1 MVDNESIEKLLRA
14 VLQSSKEGV
23 PVSSIQSDYHSLCG
37 ESIPLK
43 RLGYS
48 NIEDYLRSIP
58 SVVRLGYDM
67 GQLKCFAVV
76 CQETSHIAEL
86 VAKQKSSKKSG
97 RPKIMKHYNK
107 PVRKVMTYA
116 NGQKL
121 REKPPQEVWINNNY
135 ESGSY
140 NVELVRRRMSKLLEK
155 YCSGLW
161 MSKLSVFYRDMFREN
176 LHPHALIDM
185 AKWTDICIIEK
196 PSIARQSDR
205 LIYPP
210 LPPKPS
216 LRPVTP
222 PTTLST
228 APSPVT
234 SHPSAPKRTSVAST
248 HSTAPAGSSHNP
260 PSSHSSTAPPHLT
273 KSVHL
278 INGDSVGVQVR
289 QNLPKTLRHQSF
301 QRPAL
306 ALLSPATQH
315 GSNGQT
321 CPETLTSSKEGFS
334 TPSSSTPRPP
344 SESSVVPSKV
354 FVRVKEILCQCG
366 QGVWASA
373 LPKLYMD
380 TYKVPFP
387 EQILDNLSLLL
398 DICRVEYPLAHDKTK
413 AILYSSLTV
422 TEAPDDEDKQCKEQK
437 LPSGVKVWG
446 PVMPPC
452 LVGPS
457 VQYSSVLITDV
468 NSSNAVTIR
477 FVGENYSNAQEAM
490 EETMCS
496 FYNQSSVQK
505 PLSKPVVGQL
515 VAVREEDGEEVT
527 RAQVIELI
535 SPDKVKVYYLDYG
548 FFVETTRLNVL
559 QLHRDFLS
567 LPFQATCVRLA
578 GLQAF
583 CSHPLVLSSLNK
595 LVGKILL
602 METIEPRQENQP
614 PLVVLYD
621 TSQDDDIN
629 INSTCLKALQDRNM
643 NNPLIVKATYQD
655 VCVTNVD
662 PEGIIYCQLPSRGR
676 ARLCKLLEETE
687 AIFSSQVP
695 STFAVSRPFS
705 GKVCLAQYKGKWS
718 RVEITV
724 TYDSKVVEI
733 LFIDSGLPMTVDV
746 TELREFPPALLPG
759 FTVIPPQITKCRLA
773 ELKVPEGRWSPEAVL
788 LVQEAVLGAED
799 CKIMILELEQ
809 QKEDFVVYMYLF
821 IGAEGLELDKSINR
835 RLAQSEPWSQTRT
848 PKNAFVSLSLS
859 EDKALNPTV
868 SVRNEPLC
876 GADMS
881 SCLKVTVAPETL
893 TLPLPP
899 PVELPQVG
907 QYMDVF
913 VTLADHPGHF
923 VLQPWLDMHKL
934 TILMGDMFLYYIR
947 KWKDGCTV
955 CVQKGEVYAA
965 KVGKKW
971 YRVQVKEIPDG
982 ESVRIYEL
990 DYGKTKVVHSSV
1002 FQPLIMEFRQLPFQ
1016 AVVAQLAG
1024 VTQWS
1029 HEASMLFRKHVEHRP
1044 LVAKV
1049 ESLSDVKGYL
1059 WNCRLSVY
1067 LVDTSLEDKDIWIHS
1082 LMADISAEPSRA

>member
-107 PVRKVMTYA
+107 PVSCLGGCLLIEVAVQLYKCCLNIFSLLMLPCCQQEGDDLCKWTEAERYVAPFWIVQINQHVAYKNFDSISEVGAHGVADQSGRRFVEKDPHLIYSFFFFFTNVALKHFDSICNLTSYF
-116 NGQKL
+116 L
-121 REKPPQEVWINNNY
+121 LEKPPQ

-222 PTTLST
+222 PTT
-228 APSPVT
+228 
-234 SHPSAPKRTSVAST
+234 
-248 HSTAPAGSSHNP
+248 
-260 PSSHSSTAPPHLT
+260 
-273 KSVHL
+273 
-278 INGDSVGVQVR
+278 
-289 QNLPKTLRHQSF
+289 F
-301 QRPAL
+301 
-306 ALLSPATQH
+306 
-315 GSNGQT
+315 
-321 CPETLTSSKEGFS
+321 
-334 TPSSSTPRPP
+334 STPRPP

-413 AILYSSLTV
+413 IVPDALLCIQAILYSSLTV

-602 METIEPRQENQP
+602 MKINP

-934 TILMGDMFLYYIR
+934 TILMGDMFLYYTR

-1024 VTQWS
+1024 MRGVTQWS